1 MDAGIFSAVSGSMA
15 AQTRLDAL
23 ANNLANANTP
33 GFKAER
39 VLQRAEK
46 AGEIAPP
53 PTSVPTPVTRE
64 FVQTD
69 FGQGP
74 VSQSG
79 NPLDVALAGE
89 GFFVVKTERGERL
102 TRSGNFT
109 IDAEGYLATSDGSRV
124 QGTSGDLQIPGSPVV
139 IASDG
144 TIQAGDDRQRVGQL
158 RVVTVEKM
166 DGLLRE
172 NGTRFAPGAQVP
184 ADAPAGSVRVIQG
197 AIEGANLSPVEGLV
211 SLIETV
217 RGFETYMRAAER
229 LDQVTA
235 KAIAEVGR
243 V

>member
-1 MDAGIFSAVSGSMA
+1 MDAGIFSAVSGSLA

-23 ANNLANANTP
+23 ANNLANASTA

-39 VLQRAEK
+39 VLQRAER

-53 PTSVPTPVTRE
+53 PTAVPTPVTRE
-64 FVQTD
+64 HVVTD
-69 FGQGP
+69 FSQGP
-74 VSQSG
+74 VNTSG

-89 GFFVVKTERGERL
+89 GFFVVLTDRGERL
-102 TRSGNFT
+102 TRSGSFT
-109 IDAEGYLATSDGSRV
+109 IDSQGYLAANDGSRV
-124 QGTSGDLQIPGSPVV
+124 QGTSGDISIPESPVV
-139 IASDG
+139 IATDG
-144 TIQAGDDRQRVGQL
+144 SVRAGEQRVGQL
-158 RVVTVEKM
+158 RIVTVEDTAK
-166 DGLLRE
+166 LLRE
-172 NGTRFAPGAQVP
+172 SGTRFAPGAQVP
-184 ADAPAGSVRVIQG
+184 ADVPIGSVRVVQG
-197 AIEGANLSPVEGLV
+197 AVEGANLSPVEGLV

>member
-1 MDAGIFSAVSGSMA
+1 MDAGIFSAVSGSLA

-23 ANNLANANTP
+23 ANNLANASTP

-46 AGEIAPP
+46 AGDIAPP
-53 PTSVPTPVTRE
+53 PTAVPTPVTRE
-64 FVQTD
+64 LVQTD
-69 FGQGP
+69 FSQGAIE
-74 VSQSG
+74 QSG
-79 NPLDVALAGE
+79 NPLDVAIAGE
-89 GFFVVKTERGERL
+89 GFFVIKTDRGERL

-109 IDAEGYLATSDGSRV
+109 IDSEGYLATSDGSRV
-124 QGTSGDLQIPGSPVV
+124 QGTSGDISVPESPVV
-139 IASDG
+139 VATDG
-144 TIQAGDDRQRVGQL
+144 SVRAGAQRVGQL
-158 RVVTVEKM
+158 RIVTVEKT

-172 NGTRFAPGAQVP
+172 SGTRFAPGAQVP
-184 ADAPAGSVRVIQG
+184 VDAPVGSVRLIQG
-197 AIEGANLSPVEGLV
+197 AVEGANLSPVQGLV

>member
-23 ANNLANANTP
+23 ANNLANANTA

-53 PTSVPTPVTRE
+53 PTAVPTPVTRE

-69 FGQGP
+69 FAQGP
-74 VSQSG
+74 VNQSG

-89 GFFVVKTERGERL
+89 GFFVVKTDRGERL

-124 QGTSGDLQIPGSPVV
+124 QGTSGDISIPESPVV

-144 TIQAGDDRQRVGQL
+144 SVRAGEQRVGQI
-158 RVVTVEKM
+158 RVVTVEKV

-184 ADAPAGSVRVIQG
+184 ADAPVGSVRIIQG
-197 AIEGANLSPVEGLV
+197 AVEGANLSPVEGLV

>member
-1 MDAGIFSAVSGSMA
+1 MDAGIFSAVSGSLA

-23 ANNLANANTP
+23 ANNLANANTA

-46 AGEIAPP
+46 AGDIAPP
-53 PTSVPTPVTRE
+53 PTAVPTPVTRE
-64 FVQTD
+64 IVQTD
-69 FGQGP
+69 FSQG
-74 VSQSG
+74 SINQSG

-109 IDAEGYLATSDGSRV
+109 IDAEGYLATGDGSRV
-124 QGTSGDLQIPGSPVV
+124 QGTSGDISVPESPVV

-144 TIQAGDDRQRVGQL
+144 SVRAGEQRVGQL
-158 RVVTVEKM
+158 RVVTVEKVE
-166 DGLLRE
+166 GLLRE
-172 NGTRFAPGAQVP
+172 SGTRFAPGAQVP
-184 ADAPAGSVRVIQG
+184 ADAPAGSVRIIQG
-197 AIEGANLSPVEGLV
+197 AVEGANLSPVAGLV

-235 KAIAEVGR
+235 KAISEVGR

>member
-23 ANNLANANTP
+23 ANNLANASTA

-39 VLQRAEK
+39 VLQRAER

-53 PTSVPTPVTRE
+53 PTAVPTPVTRE
-64 FVQTD
+64 HVVTD
-69 FGQGP
+69 FTQGP
-74 VSQSG
+74 INQSG
-79 NPLDVALAGE
+79 NPLDIALAGE
-89 GFFVVKTERGERL
+89 GFLVVKTDRGERL

-109 IDAEGYLATSDGSRV
+109 IDSEGYLATNDGSRV
-124 QGTSGDLQIPGSPVV
+124 QGTSGDISIPESPVV
-139 IASDG
+139 IATDG
-144 TIQAGDDRQRVGQL
+144 SVRAGEQRVGQL
-158 RVVTVEKM
+158 RIVTVE
-166 DGLLRE
+166 DESGLLRE

-184 ADAPAGSVRVIQG
+184 VEAPVGSVRVVQG
-197 AIEGANLSPVEGLV
+197 AVEGANLSPVEGLV

>member
-1 MDAGIFSAVSGSMA
+1 MDAGIFSAVSGSLA

-23 ANNLANANTP
+23 ANNLANASTA

-39 VLQRAEK
+39 VLQRAER

-53 PTSVPTPVTRE
+53 PTAVPTPVTRE
-64 FVQTD
+64 HVVTD
-69 FGQGP
+69 FTQGP
-74 VSQSG
+74 INQSG

-89 GFFVVKTERGERL
+89 GFLVVQTDRGERL

-109 IDAEGYLATSDGSRV
+109 IDSQGYLATTDGSRV
-124 QGTSGDLQIPGSPVV
+124 QGTSGDISIPESPVV

-144 TIQAGDDRQRVGQL
+144 SVRAGEQRVGQL
-158 RVVTVEKM
+158 RIVTVEDV

-184 ADAPAGSVRVIQG
+184 VDAPIGSVRVVQG
-197 AIEGANLSPVEGLV
+197 AVEGANLSPVEGLV

>member
-53 PTSVPTPVTRE
+53 PTAVPTPVTRE

-69 FGQGP
+69 FTQGP
-74 VSQSG
+74 VNQSG

-89 GFFVVKTERGERL
+89 GFFVLKTERGERL

-124 QGTSGDLQIPGSPVV
+124 QGTSGDISIPESPVV

-144 TIQAGDDRQRVGQL
+144 SVRAGEQRVGQL
-158 RVVTVEKM
+158 RVVTVEKVE
-166 DGLLRE
+166 GLLRE

-184 ADAPAGSVRVIQG
+184 ADAPVGSVRIIQG
-197 AIEGANLSPVEGLV
+197 AVEGANLSPVEGLV